1 VKPVAQRIPSL
12 GDKGQGWVLLQAV
25 VMAAI
30 PIVGS
35 LAPRWPEPFLV
46 PLVVVG
52 AVIVLAGWGLLAIG
66 IRGLGDSFAV
76 FPAPGKDAGLVTS
89 GVYGRARH
97 PIFGG
102 WILMGLGFGLA
113 GSAWSL
119 ALVPVLAL
127 VLYGKSVAEEQ
138 LLQQRYPQ
146 YEDYRA
152 RVPRRFFPRLRGG

>member
-1 VKPVAQRIPSL
+1 MAVRIPNL
-12 GDKGQGWVLLQAV
+12 GDKGQGWVLLQAMI
-25 VMAAI
+25 MAAI
-30 PIVGS
+30 PVVGN

-46 PLVVVG
+46 PLIVMG

-66 IRGLGDSFAV
+66 IRGLGDTFAV
-76 FPAPGKDAGLVTS
+76 FPAPGDDADLVTS
-89 GVYGRARH
+89 GVYSRARH

-127 VLYGKSVAEEQ
+127 VLYGKTVAEER
-138 LLQQRYPQ
+138 LLEQRYPQ

-152 RVPRRFFPRLRGG
+152 RVTRRFFPRMTDW

>member
-1 VKPVAQRIPSL
+1 MVPRIPSL
-12 GDKGQGWVLLQAV
+12 GGKGEGWVLLQAM

-30 PIVGS
+30 PIVGN
-35 LAPRWPEPFLV
+35 LAPRWPESWLL
-46 PLVVVG
+46 PLMVIG
-52 AVIVLAGWGLLAIG
+52 AVIALAGWALLAIG

-76 FPAPGKDAGLVTS
+76 FPAPGEDAGLVTS

-119 ALVPVLAL
+119 ALVPLLAL
-127 VLYGKSVAEEQ
+127 VLYGKTVAEER

-146 YEDYRA
+146 YRDYRA
-152 RVPRRFFPRLRGG
+152 RVTRRFFPRIRRP